1 MLEKWNGKILGA
13 ATDTP
18 SSRYFVTMFYKSGH
32 AICIRKW
39 EFFRSTLRRRLMRD
53 YLLDRK
59 NKGLDYYYPDFDD
72 LMKDD

>member
-1 MLEKWNGKILGA
+1 LGGA
-13 ATDTP
+13 AGG
-18 SSRYFVTMFYKSGH
+18 VTG
-32 AICIRKW
+32 
-39 EFFRSTLRRRLMRD
+39 